1 MHGETFIPHRVYPAM
16 SHPVADPATCVV
28 AARFAGFEPP
38 DPARARV
45 LEIGCATGH
54 HLLPLAMRWPQ
65 AEFTGID
72 ANPAAIRFARE
83 LANDAGLTGNLD
95 FHACSLADF
104 DAHGK
109 TWDIIIAH
117 GFFSWVPDGV
127 KRDLL
132 AFCARHLATNGLAVV
147 SFNVEAGWR
156 ARMQVVRK
164 VRAIQQAGE
173 DIDAI
178 CALQL
183 MRSAAQEACESAII
197 GDMLAKGPSILAFD
211 DFAPLNDPWRLDA
224 FVAEAEAAGLRW
236 LGESNVADNRP
247 PGWTPKDEMAA
258 SETRG
263 RLGPVDFH
271 HWMDERAQRTF
282 RSALLCRGD
291 APVAGKMP
299 TAAVFHLALRPASPE
314 PPAGSGLA
322 CRIHAAL
329 MEHWPTAPHAEFLTA
344 HAPDVPASELARE
357 ICQQII
363 HGRLRA
369 RCEPLTIPHSIPARP
384 ALDPLRLACARRR
397 LPIVDAWH
405 RPCLFP
411 DEQWPVLQLLDGS
424 LASAELKSQAGHIAP
439 HLDFDRWIA
448 HLHER
453 GMFKA
458 GEAKIGCP

>member
-1 MHGETFIPHRVYPAM
+1 MTGDPSIPNRVYPAM
-16 SHPVADPATCVV
+16 SHPVADPAAFVV

-72 ANPAAIRFARE
+72 ANPDAVQCARA
-83 LANDAGLTGNLD
+83 LANEAGLSDRMD
-95 FHACSLADF
+95 FHASALEDF
-104 DAHGK
+104 DAQGK

-117 GFFSWVPDGV
+117 GFFSWVPDEV

-164 VRAIQQAGE
+164 VRAIQQAGQ
-173 DIDAI
+173 DMDAI
-178 CALQL
+178 ASLQL
-183 MRSAAQEACESAII
+183 LRSATQEIDETTII
-197 GDMLAKGPSILAFD
+197 DDMLAKGPSILPFD
-211 DFAPLNDPWRLDA
+211 DFAPVNDPWRLDTFA
-224 FVAEAEAAGLRW
+224 AEADAAGLRW

-247 PGWTPKDEMAA
+247 PGWSADDEVAA
-258 SETRG
+258 SEVRG
-263 RLGPVDFH
+263 RLAPVDFH
-271 HWMDERAQRTF
+271 HWMDERARRTF

-291 APVAGKMP
+291 APVTGKMSIS
-299 TAAVFHLALRPASPE
+299 AVFDLALRPASPE
-314 PPAGSGLA
+314 PPTGSELA
-322 CRIHAAL
+322 RRIHAAL
-329 MEHWPTAPHAEFLTA
+329 MEHWPSAPVAKLLTGRLT
-344 HAPDVPASELARE
+344 DVPAPELARE
-357 ICQQII
+357 ICREII
-363 HGRLRA
+363 HGRLWA
-369 RCEPLTIPHSIPARP
+369 RCESLTIPQRIPDRP

-397 LPIVDAWH
+397 LPVVDAWH

-411 DEQWPVLQLLDGS
+411 DEQRPVLELIDGS
-424 LASAELKSQAGHIAP
+424 LGLTELKSQATRIAP

-453 GMFKA
+453 GMFV
-458 GEAKIGCP
+458 GDLENLER